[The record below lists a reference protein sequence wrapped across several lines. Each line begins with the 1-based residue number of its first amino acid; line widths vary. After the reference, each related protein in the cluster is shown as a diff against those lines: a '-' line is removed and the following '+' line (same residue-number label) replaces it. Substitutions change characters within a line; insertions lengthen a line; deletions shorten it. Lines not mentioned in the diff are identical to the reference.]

1 MRVRGVSA
9 IVPACTARA
18 AGDQPQRCCRPPPAP
33 VTVGLPSR
41 TGAVSWRLTSGG
53 DRSWPRRSG
62 SERRSGRRTDAGE
75 RPSGGAPP
83 RGAGVRVPGWERS
96 GGQPCRPLAPWR
108 GPAGSGAGDGVGL
121 GAVHGGRVRPAG
133 RRRVPGAGQGRRGP
147 AAGRAKPTAAGG
159 GRGRGRDRRAQL
171 VAVVGTARWPG
182 RLLGIGG
189 QPRPGA
195 RGAGRAGGRARSG
208 KAGPPDRGRDV
219 PRPGRLP
226 TRPGGPSWAP
236 GPGGRGHHCH
246 PGLGEAGSGQRL
258 EDPGHLASPA
268 LPPGGRPRPGGDGMT
283 VGVVVDGGA
292 SLPEAA
298 RWPFR
303 VVAMHAG
310 PAAPGAPDPLTTTAA
325 PSPGEFL
332 EAIEAVDTGSGVVVV
347 TVAGTLSASLEAARV
362 AAGLAGTT
370 SVVVVDSATATT
382 GEGLVALAAA
392 RGRSL
397 AEVAAAARETAQRIH
412 LVGHLGDVGP
422 VARRG
427 RLRLPA
433 GEAPGPGRA
442 VVELVAGE
450 VRIAGS
456 ASGFE
461 PAQDQVVEAVAASMP
476 PGARLH
482 AGAFHGGRAEA
493 AASLLATVQRLA
505 PVETAFVAE
514 LSTVMLAHT
523 GPDVCGLAWWWEEG

>member
-1 MRVRGVSA
+1 
-9 IVPACTARA
+9 
-18 AGDQPQRCCRPPPAP
+18 
-33 VTVGLPSR
+33 
-41 TGAVSWRLTSGG
+41 
-53 DRSWPRRSG
+53 
-62 SERRSGRRTDAGE
+62 
-75 RPSGGAPP
+75 
-83 RGAGVRVPGWERS
+83 
-96 GGQPCRPLAPWR
+96 
-108 GPAGSGAGDGVGL
+108 
-121 GAVHGGRVRPAG
+121 
-133 RRRVPGAGQGRRGP
+133 
-147 AAGRAKPTAAGG
+147 
-159 GRGRGRDRRAQL
+159 
-171 VAVVGTARWPG
+171 
-182 RLLGIGG
+182 
-189 QPRPGA
+189 
-195 RGAGRAGGRARSG
+195 
-208 KAGPPDRGRDV
+208 
-219 PRPGRLP
+219 
-226 TRPGGPSWAP
+226 
-236 GPGGRGHHCH
+236 
-246 PGLGEAGSGQRL
+246 
-258 EDPGHLASPA
+258 
-268 LPPGGRPRPGGDGMT
+268 MT

-382 GEGLVALAAA
+382 GEGLVALAAARAAA